1 MKAIAALGIALMFAG
16 LAIALAVGVALAP
29 GLKQFEPM
37 YEPLW
42 GFGVFFVGLIV
53 TVVAC
58 FKIWE
63 KESEEARKKRDE
75 WLGRWDR
82 LLEGMTESEVRIIIG
97 APTKIDPLIA
107 MTGEPAAQWTY
118 GNWPFTGIVR
128 FHRGRLVGLQKPR

>member
-1 MKAIAALGIALMFAG
+1 MKAIVVLGIALMFVG
-16 LAIALAVGVALAP
+16 LAIIVGAAAAP
-29 GLKQFEPM
+29 GYKQFEPR
-37 YEPLW
+37 YDGLW
-42 GFGVFFVGLIV
+42 GGAVWLLGLIV
-53 TVVAC
+53 TVVAY